1 MEVTQRATPKKL
13 HHHALPVV
21 IIAVAVLVISAPFVL
36 QQSTTTGNGLALVHD
51 LFTRPLN
58 VTPSSHGLAHITLN
72 NNDKRISP
80 EVSQA
85 GRTAE
90 LEFNLVHS
98 KP

>member
-1 MEVTQRATPKKL
+1 MEVTKHKSPKKL

-21 IIAVAVLVISAPFVL
+21 IIGVAVLVISAPFVL

-51 LFTRPLN
+51 LFTRPLSI
-58 VTPSSHGLAHITLN
+58 THTTHGLAHNTLN

-90 LEFNLVHS
+90 LEFTLGHT